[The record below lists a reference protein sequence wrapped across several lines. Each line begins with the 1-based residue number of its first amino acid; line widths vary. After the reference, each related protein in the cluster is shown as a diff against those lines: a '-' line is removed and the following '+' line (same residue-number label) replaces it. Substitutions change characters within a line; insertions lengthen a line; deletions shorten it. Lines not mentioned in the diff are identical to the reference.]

1 MKNPKKISV
10 LITASGGFGVPS
22 YIDCLKNN
30 YENRKVRIVCSD
42 IKDIP
47 LMQHKS
53 DSFNLLPRGSSKNY
67 IKKLIALCKKEKIN
81 VVIPCSDPEVIA
93 ISKNLSVLE
102 KFGINCPVEKF
113 STIKD
118 LLSKTKVYNKLSN
131 HSLSVPKYFEVTNSN
146 DFKKAL
152 KNLEYPKKP
161 ICFKPSKLSSTG
173 GSKGF
178 RILRRKNSLKKII
191 LDEKPGSLEIDLS
204 SSLRFFQ
211 ENKAKF
217 LVMEYL
223 LGVEYSVYILAENG
237 KMLGCVPI
245 LRTRIEQGF
254 AFEAVVEINRQIENL
269 CKKLVK
275 LFNFNYLV
283 NVQIKLSNK
292 TPKIIEI
299 NPRIAGAVS
308 LPVAAG
314 INFPYLAVKQALNER
329 IPKNLNYD
337 KTSMIR
343 YWKELYIKDEK
354 NFEF

>member
-1 MKNPKKISV
+1 MKKSKKISV
-10 LITASGGFGVPS
+10 LITASGGFAVSS

-42 IKDIP
+42 IKDVP
-47 LMQHKS
+47 LMRHKS

-67 IKKLIALCKKEKIN
+67 IKKLIALCKKEKID
-81 VVIPCSDPEVIA
+81 VVIPCSDPEVIT
-93 ISKNLSVLE
+93 ISKNLSILE
-102 KFGINCPVEKF
+102 KYGINCPVQEF

-118 LLSKTKVYNKLSN
+118 LISKTQVYNKLSK

-146 DFKKAL
+146 EFKKAI
-152 KNLEYPKKP
+152 KNLGYPKKP
-161 ICFKPSKLSSTG
+161 ICFKPSKLISSG

-178 RILRRKNSLKKII
+178 RILRKKNSLKKII
-191 LDEKPGSLEIDLS
+191 LDKKPGSLDIDLS
-204 SSLRFFQ
+204 SALRFFQ

-217 LVMEYL
+217 LVMEYFP
-223 LGVEYSVYILAENG
+223 GEEYSVYILAENG

-245 LRTRIEQGF
+245 LRTRVEQGF
-254 AFEAVVEINRQIENL
+254 AFEAIVKQNRQVENL

-275 LFNFNYLV
+275 LFDSHYLL

-314 INFPYLAVKQALNER
+314 INFPYLALKQALNEKL
-329 IPKNLNYD
+329 PKKLNYN

-343 YWKELYIKDEK
+343 YWKELYMKDNK
-354 NFEF
+354 KFEF